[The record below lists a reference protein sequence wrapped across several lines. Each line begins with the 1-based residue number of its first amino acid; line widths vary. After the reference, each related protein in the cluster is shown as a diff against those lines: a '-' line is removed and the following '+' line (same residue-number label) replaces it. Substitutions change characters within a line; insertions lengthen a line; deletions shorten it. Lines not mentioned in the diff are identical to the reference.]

1 MRIDK
6 RTLCFWQRS
15 SSVVSA
21 LLFLIPLAAYGEF
34 YRTHAEGWHWY
45 KEQEEKAEEDVSSI
59 IANNPVKQMNA
70 IKAAV
75 ELALDRAI
83 LHPTETNVKNYIEL
97 QNRVSN
103 QASLFADLWRK
114 VLYSNPQLNYSLI
127 HPTNNVAKQ
136 VDLDIQ
142 KQQEDD
148 AIAKLASESGLFF
161 FYSGSCVYCRKF
173 APILKDFATTYKIEV
188 IPISVDGGVLPE
200 FPNAK
205 QDQGQSRLFN
215 VTVEPSLFAV
225 NPYTGKAYP
234 VSHGLVSQDFLR
246 KRILDIAKDFRS
258 DP

>member
-6 RTLCFWQRS
+6 NILCLWQDFGR
-15 SSVVSA
+15 VVSA
-21 LLFLIPLAAYGEF
+21 LLLLVPLVAYGEF
-34 YRTHAEGWHWY
+34 YRTHEEGWHWY
-45 KEQEEKAEEDVSSI
+45 KEHEEKVEEDTGSI
-59 IANNPVKQMNA
+59 VNNPVKQMNA

-75 ELALDRAI
+75 EFALNKAI
-83 LHPTETNVKNYIEL
+83 LHPTEANVRNYIAL
-97 QNRVSN
+97 QNRISN
-103 QASLFADLWRK
+103 QASLFADVWSK
-114 VLYSNPQLNYSLI
+114 VLYNNPQLNYSLI

-148 AIAKLASESGLFF
+148 AIAKLAAESGLFF

-188 IPISVDGGVLPE
+188 IPISMDGGILPE
-200 FPNAK
+200 FPNVK

-246 KRILDIAKDFRS
+246 KRILDIVQDFRS
-258 DP
+258 DT

>member
-6 RTLCFWQRS
+6 NTLCFWHGCSRA
-15 SSVVSA
+15 VST
-21 LLFLIPLAAYGEF
+21 LLLLIPLAAHGEF

-45 KEQEEKAEEDVSSI
+45 KEHEEKTEENTGSI
-59 IANNPVKQMNA
+59 VNNSVKQMNA
-70 IKAAV
+70 IKAAI
-75 ELALDRAI
+75 ELALNTAI
-83 LHPTETNVKNYIEL
+83 LHPTEANVKNYIEL
-97 QNRVSN
+97 QNRISN
-103 QASLFADLWRK
+103 QASLFADMWSK
-114 VLYSNPQLNYSLI
+114 VLYNNPQLNYSLV

-148 AIAKLASESGLFF
+148 AIANLAAESGLFF

-188 IPISVDGGVLPE
+188 IPISMDDSILPE
-200 FPNAK
+200 FPNVK

-215 VTVEPSLFAV
+215 VTAEPSLFAV

-246 KRILDIAKDFRS
+246 KRILDIARDFRS
-258 DP
+258 DI